1 MKNINIAVKLI
12 IIGVFIGIFSVVTI
26 GILSVKNATT
36 ALNNENTDQIS
47 AINKY
52 QKSIIEDFYANLFN
66 DAVTLSS
73 SEAIVNLTQQLLTF
87 KDSLNIGND
96 ESFEVNSS
104 EYRFIT
110 DKFENYLNEYTG
122 EKNYYD
128 LFVISAESGQVMYT
142 VAKEKDLGENLR
154 FGKLKNSVLADVWK
168 GAKEN
173 NGLFLSDLKMYEI
186 SGIPSQFAGY
196 PVYNEEGKTTAIFV
210 IQIPVEEIN
219 EVMSSTIGLGETGES
234 YLVGADGYM
243 RTNSRF
249 RDNVVLVEKINSNS
263 FNKALAGQSGVE
275 IAKDYRGVD
284 VISAYDKIN
293 AGNLNWVILT
303 EMDEAESVLAATQIR
318 NLIIY
323 IAIGI
328 LIVVIILTVFIART
342 IAKPIEK
349 ASEFVN
355 SIANGDLTTEID
367 VDQKDEIGIMVKDLR
382 KMANKL
388 KEVVVEIIN
397 GSSNISMASQEVSS
411 ASQQLS
417 QGANE
422 QASSAE
428 EVSSTME
435 QMSAN
440 IEQNNNN
447 ASETEKI
454 SIKAQEGINEVSKKS
469 METIDATKRI
479 AEKIDIITDIAFQTN
494 ILALNAAVEAARAGE
509 HGKGFA
515 VVAAEVRKLAER
527 SKVAAEEI
535 VKLSKDGLRIT
546 DEAGE
551 KLSVMLPEVEN
562 TTKLVREIAAASIE
576 QTSGARQVNS
586 AIQQLSSVTQEN
598 ASASEELASN
608 AEELASQADQ
618 LKELIKFFKVDKSV
632 LKTGMGANKTVKK
645 DSEPAAEQNNK
656 ADQINKHNPK
666 ETKGVDLEIYE
677 KNNIDAEYEKY

>member
-1 MKNINIAVKLI
+1 MKNINISVKLI
-12 IIGVFIGIFSVVTI
+12 ILGVFIGIFSAATL
-26 GILSVKNATT
+26 GILSVRNTT
-36 ALNNENTDQIS
+36 NALNDENVDQIS

-52 QKSIIEDFYANLFN
+52 QKSMVEDFYATLFS
-66 DAVTLSS
+66 DVITMSS
-73 SEAIVNLTQQLLTF
+73 SEAIVNLADQLLDF
-87 KDSLNIGND
+87 KDSTGISN
-96 ESFEVNSS
+96 EMSFTINSN
-104 EYRFIT
+104 EYRTIT
-110 DKFENYLNEYTG
+110 ENFENYLNEYLR
-122 EKNYYD
+122 EKKYYD
-128 LFVISAESGQVMYT
+128 LFVISTESGQVMYT

-154 FGKLKNSVLADVWK
+154 FGKLKNSVLSDVWK
-168 GAKEN
+168 GTREN
-173 NGLFLSDLKMYEI
+173 NSLFLSDLKKYEI
-186 SGIPSQFAGY
+186 SGVPSQFAGY
-196 PVYNEEGKTTAIFV
+196 PVYDSEGKTTAIFV
-210 IQIPVEEIN
+210 IQVPVEEIN
-219 EVMSSTIGLGETGES
+219 QVMSSTTGLGETGES
-234 YLVGADGYM
+234 YLVGSDGYM
-243 RTNSRF
+243 RTTSRF
-249 RDNVVLVEKINSNS
+249 RNNVVLVEKINSSS
-263 FNKALAGQSGVE
+263 FTKALAGQSGEE
-275 IAKDYRGVD
+275 IAKDYRGVT
-284 VISAYDKIN
+284 VISAYNKLN
-293 AGNLNWVILT
+293 VAGLNWVILT
-303 EMDEAESVLAATQIR
+303 EMDEAESVKAAVNIR

-328 LIVVIILTVFIART
+328 LIIVIILTVFIART

-355 SIANGDLTTEID
+355 SIANGDLTTDID

-382 KMANKL
+382 KMAKKL
-388 KEVVVEIIN
+388 KEVVVEIMN
-397 GSSNISMASQEVSS
+397 GSGNISIASQEVSS

-454 SIKAQEGINEVSKKS
+454 SVKAQSGINEVSEKS

-535 VKLSKDGLRIT
+535 VKLSKDGLRVT

-551 KLSVMLPEVEN
+551 KLSVMLPEVEK
-562 TTKLVREIAAASIE
+562 TTKLVQEIAAASIE
-576 QTSGARQVNS
+576 QTSGSKQVNS

-608 AEELASQADQ
+608 AEELAGQGDQ
-618 LKELIKFFKVDKSV
+618 LKELIRFFKV
-632 LKTGMGANKTVKK
+632 G
-645 DSEPAAEQNNK
+645 
-656 ADQINKHNPK
+656 
-666 ETKGVDLEIYE
+666 
-677 KNNIDAEYEKY
+677 